1 MCADQRFEERVA
13 GQAIGAVQS
22 GAGDL
27 AHGVEAGDVG
37 LSIDVCAHATAL
49 IMRRG
54 HHWDRLFGNV
64 DAVLEAGSIDIR
76 KALNQE
82 WRRFVRDIEQDVI
95 SAAAFH
101 FVINGARHHIARGQ

>member
-1 MCADQRFEERVA
+1 
-13 GQAIGAVQS
+13 
-22 GAGDL
+22 
-27 AHGVEAGDVG
+27 
-37 LSIDVCAHATAL
+37 
-49 IMRRG
+49 MRRG

-64 DAVLEAGSIDIR
+64 DAVLEAGSIDIG

-101 FVINGARHHIARGQ
+101 FVINGARHHIARGQVAPLRVVVLHERRAVGMY